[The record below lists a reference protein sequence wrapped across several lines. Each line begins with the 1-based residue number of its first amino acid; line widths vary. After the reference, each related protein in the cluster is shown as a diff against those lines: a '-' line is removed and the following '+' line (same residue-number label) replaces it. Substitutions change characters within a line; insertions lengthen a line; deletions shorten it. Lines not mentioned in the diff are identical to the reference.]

1 MSLYGG
7 QQDAV
12 NEDRDSVLSASKRK
26 GGNLQLT
33 EVYTAGSGEKE
44 NTPPRMRAASD
55 RTTPSKL
62 SSVSSPQSSF
72 KSAASQYAERRQLAA
87 NWTEEVTGRN
97 VGASSDVAFWQA
109 LQGGEALCEALNVVQ
124 PGSVQQ
130 VAEGAEADS
139 VPAQFNAAR
148 RNLSA
153 FTEGAVALGLLAE
166 CLPALDDMTA
176 AWEDPHGAEAPAR
189 ALTEC
194 LLALRQLS
202 KSPSSTSIHPALLY
216 SQQLP
221 AQNPNNPRQA
231 LTSSSVT
238 HPGTPSSPQVARS
251 ECGESPAV
259 NGGPQSLLPIAV
271 PDTIAAPPSISDD
284 AGGLIGDLRSPGMGA
299 SPQKASAPQPSLS
312 SAGSESISMNTFHAQ
327 PASNSMQAPTFFA
340 SSFSSG
346 QQNGWPGPNS
356 SALGGTAGLALPYEQ
371 AHRNVGFRESTPSP
385 QVMGMPQ
392 SPFARAPFLSP
403 SDSSDMGYPSPDF
416 APPGFTAVAKR
427 IANGGA
433 SRFGGAQS
441 YGAGSAAQGVTRL
454 MQQCTAM
461 LRERM
466 GSDPGALQQTAAGGA
481 PRPSSSTALACAP
494 STPTSLMRREDRAP
508 SSPPDTALEAMGPVL
523 ESVLGSLT
531 QEYEKRLLTKDQE
544 VKASAQRVMALQA
557 ELMDAKE
564 ALAEGSRCL
573 PAPEPSPGMTDEERE
588 ELEEMRARENDLR
601 EHLESLEN
609 SLAARHGEQ
618 SSQEAEREAIQREF
632 QTLQDKVQE
641 LQAVADKYAG
651 TIEENRR
658 LYNEVQDLK
667 GNIRVFCRIRPL
679 GKTGDSSAGCTEV
692 GMEGEVAVY
701 NPSTRQRRTFKYD
714 RVFGPESSQ
723 AEVYEDT
730 KALIRSVLDGYNVCI
745 FAYGQTGSGKTHTMA
760 GTHVED
766 LAGRGINYRALDDLF
781 ELNARRQEEVEY
793 SIRVQLLEI
802 YNEQLRDLLD
812 TSRAPKKLNIQNT
825 ERSGLNVPDAIQ
837 VEVTCTED
845 VLSVM
850 DLGQS
855 NRAVAETKMNE
866 RSSRSHSV
874 LTIIVDGHSHVTGGR
889 THGCLHL
896 IDLAGSERVG
906 KSEATGDR
914 LEEAK
919 HINKSLS
926 ALGDV
931 MSALAAKQNHIPFR
945 NSKLTQLLQDSLC
958 GQAKAMTFVHVA
970 PEVSSHGE
978 SVSTLAFGS
987 RVSEVTLGQAKKNS
1001 ESGRVF
1007 EAKEAL
1013 ARLEREAGHARSE
1026 AAQMREEMEMTRQA
1040 AQDERDAME
1049 QEMAQLKMEL
1059 EEARRGQ
1066 SSRAS
1071 SPSDN
1076 DGGES
1081 HRSYPAPVRTAMS
1094 PLQSRMSLDLAAISS
1109 PVGSSSSFIKAVPS
1123 SMRST
1128 HSPTPRGSPALKTNL
1143 LGRSSPGVA
1152 SPRTLRPPTVPNIA
1166 LKGQSRADHSPAR
1179 SVNPPTSARSNLP
1192 TAASL
1197 RESSRRPLTSRSSMA
1212 TARELVGRMNTPR
1225 GFEAPLTA
1233 RESNVKPP
1241 TAVRK
1246 AVGKLPASTAQ
1257 DARRLTS
1264 GRLGSENLGMLVSRA
1279 GLSEAKRVGTEPGSA
1294 RSSISRTASIRKSVD
1309 PGQGRWM

>member
-1 MSLYGG
+1 MAPNGG
-7 QQDAV
+7 HTNAV
-12 NEDRDSVLSASKRK
+12 NEELESVLSASKRS
-26 GGNLQLT
+26 GSNCLQLP
-33 EVYTAGSGEKE
+33 EGHLESSGEVSPAPRSPEKKE

-62 SSVSSPQSSF
+62 SSVSSPLPTF

-87 NWTEEVTGRN
+87 SWACEVTGRAIE
-97 VGASSDVAFWQA
+97 ASTDGAFWQA
-109 LQGGEALCEALNVVQ
+109 LQGGEVLCEALNFLR
-124 PGSVQQ
+124 PGSIQQ
-130 VAEGAEADS
+130 GA
-139 VPAQFNAAR
+139 
-148 RNLSA
+148 
-153 FTEGAVALGLLAE
+153 
-166 CLPALDDMTA
+166 
-176 AWEDPHGAEAPAR
+176 
-189 ALTEC
+189 
-194 LLALRQLS
+194 RQ
-202 KSPSSTSIHPALLY
+202 PSS
-216 SQQLP
+216 
-221 AQNPNNPRQA
+221 
-231 LTSSSVT
+231 
-238 HPGTPSSPQVARS
+238 GD
-251 ECGESPAV
+251 
-259 NGGPQSLLPIAV
+259 GG
-271 PDTIAAPPSISDD
+271 
-284 AGGLIGDLRSPGMGA
+284 
-299 SPQKASAPQPSLS
+299 
-312 SAGSESISMNTFHAQ
+312 
-327 PASNSMQAPTFFA
+327 
-340 SSFSSG
+340 
-346 QQNGWPGPNS
+346 
-356 SALGGTAGLALPYEQ
+356 ALGGQPAGPYMP
-371 AHRNVGFRESTPSP
+371 AGYRESTPSP
-385 QVMGMPQ
+385 QAMGTAQ

-403 SDSSDMGYPSPDF
+403 SDSSDMGYPSSDF
-416 APPGFTAVAKR
+416 APPGFTVVAKR

-466 GSDPGALQQTAAGGA
+466 GGDQGAIQQGAAGGA
-481 PRPSSSTALACAP
+481 PRPSSSTALSCMP
-494 STPTSLMRREDRAP
+494 STPTSLMRRDAP

-557 ELMDAKE
+557 ELMDAKA

-573 PAPEPSPGMTDEERE
+573 PAPEPSPGT
-588 ELEEMRARENDLR
+588 
-601 EHLESLEN
+601 
-609 SLAARHGEQ
+609 Q
-618 SSQEAEREAIQREF
+618 SRDV
-632 QTLQDKVQE
+632 LVQISE
-641 LQAVADKYAG
+641 LQTVADKYAG
-651 TIEENRR
+651 TVEENRR

-679 GKTGDSSAGCTEV
+679 GRTGDPSEGCTEV

-701 NPSTRQRRTFKYD
+701 NPNTRQRRTFKYD

-723 AEVYEDT
+723 SEVYEDT

-760 GTHVED
+760 GTNVAD
-766 LAGRGINYRALDDLF
+766 LEGRGINYRALDDLF
-781 ELNARRQEEVEY
+781 ELNAQREGEVEY

-812 TSRAPKKLNIQNT
+812 TSRVTKKLNIQNT

-837 VEVTCTED
+837 VQVTCTEE

-978 SVSTLAFGS
+978 SVSTLQFGS

-1013 ARLEREAGHARSE
+1013 ARLEREAGLARTE
-1026 AAQMREEMEMTRQA
+1026 AAQMREEMEFTRQA

-1059 EEARRGQ
+1059 AAARQGH

-1071 SPSDN
+1071 SPSEDSTL
-1076 DGGES
+1076 ETA
-1081 HRSYPAPVRTAMS
+1081 RSIPAIRTAAGS
-1094 PLQSRMSLDLAAISS
+1094 AFQPRISLDLAAVSS
-1109 PVGSSSSFIKAVPS
+1109 PSGSPASYIKASMPS
-1123 SMRST
+1123 GIRST
-1128 HSPTPRGSPALKTNL
+1128 QSPTPRGSPSLKAKP
-1143 LGRSSPGVA
+1143 LGRPSPTLG
-1152 SPRTLRPPTVPNIA
+1152 SPQTSRGLAKVPSIL
-1166 LKGQSRADHSPAR
+1166 LKGPARADLSPAR
-1179 SVNPPTSARSNLP
+1179 STNPPLLARSNLP
-1192 TAASL
+1192 NIRDMASL
-1197 RESSRRPLTSRSSMA
+1197 REPPKQSLTSRASLASAGNLTSRLTTPRAFDAPM
-1212 TARELVGRMNTPR
+1212 TAREGSLR
-1225 GFEAPLTA
+1225 
-1233 RESNVKPP
+1233 PP
-1241 TAVRK
+1241 TAARK
-1246 AVGKLPASTAQ
+1246 AASAKLPGSTTA
-1257 DARRLTS
+1257 DSRRATTS
-1264 GRLGSENLGMLVSRA
+1264 GRFGSENLSLTSRT
-1279 GLSEAKRVGTEPGSA
+1279 GPSEVRRAVAEPSSV
-1294 RSSISRTASIRKSVD
+1294 RSSIASRSASVRKSID